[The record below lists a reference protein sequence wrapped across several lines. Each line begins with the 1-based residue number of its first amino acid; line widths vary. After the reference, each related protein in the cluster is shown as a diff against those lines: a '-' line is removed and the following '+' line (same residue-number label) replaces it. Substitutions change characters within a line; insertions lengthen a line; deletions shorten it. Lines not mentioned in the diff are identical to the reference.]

1 MCLALPSRSASRFSL
16 RLSYSAENNCTH
28 VLRCRYIQDKYKIE
42 ASNSVSTYISQAI
55 SRGVVIG
62 ELVLPKGTSGKVKL
76 APREQTEKEK
86 EVRRASY

>member
-1 MCLALPSRSASRFSL
+1 M
-16 RLSYSAENNCTH
+16 
-28 VLRCRYIQDKYKIE
+28 LRCRYIQDKYKIE

-86 EVRRASY
+86 EVRGPSY

>member
-1 MCLALPSRSASRFSL
+1 MGASRPAIKKCVAF
-16 RLSYSAENNCTH
+16 LSSAENNYTH

-42 ASNSVSTYISQAI
+42 TSNSVSNYISQAI
-55 SRGVVIG
+55 SRGVDIG

-86 EVRRASY
+86 EVWRPSY